1 MANQKIHEYLIE
13 RSNLGDDDFL
23 DIDYFDGVNYNTA
36 KIKGETLKATATG
49 RLFTQTATS
58 TPVTNT
64 TTETTIL
71 DGGLGSLSVPAD
83 GFSVGDTFVFNM
95 QGNLTSL
102 NNQDLTIRA
111 KSGSITFFSVTLNLP
126 NVTFLPFNLN
136 LIFVIRQIGAAGVA
150 DIATGGR
157 FTYNKDASNA
167 YEGLSA
173 NDENNSTFDT
183 TISNTLDITAQ
194 WANADPGNAIESII
208 SVLNKVY

>member
-13 RSNLGDDDFL
+13 RANLGDDDFL

-58 TPVTNT
+58 TPVINT

-71 DGGLGSLSVPAD
+71 NGGLGSLSVPAD

-95 QGNLTSL
+95 QGNILCG

-111 KSGSITFFSVTLNLP
+111 KSGSVTFFSATLTLP
-126 NVTFLPFNLN
+126 SITYLPFNLN

-150 DIATGGR
+150 DIATGGGG
-157 FTYNKDASNA
+157 N
-167 YEGLSA
+167 G
-173 NDENNSTFDT
+173 DE
-183 TISNTLDITAQ
+183 
-194 WANADPGNAIESII
+194 IE
-208 SVLNKVY
+208 YR